1 MTAFVLV
8 HPAWLGGWSWRKV
21 APLLRAAGHEVHTP
35 TLTGL
40 GDRSHLLHR
49 GIDLHTHVTDVV
61 ELMAFEDVERAVL
74 VGNSSGGMV
83 ITGVAERVPERIA
96 GLVYLD
102 AFVPQDGQAMVD
114 LIAPDRRS
122 MMEAFVEREGDG
134 WLLPRFAPPPW
145 EQIVPQL
152 WQVTDPADV
161 AWMVPRLRPVPFA
174 QFTTPLR
181 LENPAA
187 AALPRRYVRCLRNP
201 HPGFDRFA
209 QLAEETPGWRRHDL
223 DGGHLPYISCPHELA
238 ALLLELVGQGQVGA
252 AR

>member
-1 MTAFVLV
+1 
-8 HPAWLGGWSWRKV
+8 
-21 APLLRAAGHEVHTP
+21 
-35 TLTGL
+35 
-40 GDRSHLLHR
+40 
-49 GIDLHTHVTDVV
+49 
-61 ELMAFEDVERAVL
+61 
-74 VGNSSGGMV
+74 
-83 ITGVAERVPERIA
+83 
-96 GLVYLD
+96 
-102 AFVPQDGQAMVD
+102 
-114 LIAPDRRS
+114 
-122 MMEAFVEREGDG
+122 
-134 WLLPRFAPPPW
+134 
-145 EQIVPQL
+145 
-152 WQVTDPADV
+152 
-161 AWMVPRLRPVPFA
+161 MVPRLRPVPFA